1 MYILP
6 AIDLYE
12 KKAVRL
18 YKGDY
23 SKMTVYS
30 ENPVEVAIKF
40 REAGAEFIHI
50 VDLEGA
56 RDGGTPDFETI
67 KEIIA
72 RSGLNAEVGGG
83 IRDESAVRK
92 YIEAGAARVILG
104 TAAVT
109 DPEFLA
115 DMTSEYGE
123 KIAAGI
129 DIRDGYA
136 AIKGWRETSGIT
148 AEEMFD
154 RLQQAGVKTVICTD
168 ISKDGAMAGTNVSL
182 YKKLSQKY
190 SMDIIA
196 SGGISDM
203 DSIRAV
209 KELGMYGAI
218 IGRAYYEGAVDL
230 REAIEV
236 AG

>member
-6 AIDLYE
+6 AIDIYE

-23 SKMTVYS
+23 SKATVYS
-30 ENPVEVAIKF
+30 ENPALVAMKF
-40 REAGAEFIHI
+40 KEAGAEFIHL

-56 RDGGTPDFETI
+56 RDGGTPNFETI
-67 KEIIA
+67 KEIID
-72 RSGLNAEVGGG
+72 RSGLKAEVGGG
-83 IRDESAVRK
+83 IRDEAAVKK

-109 DPEFLA
+109 DPEFLT
-115 DMTSEYGE
+115 DMTAAYGD

-136 AIKGWRETSGIT
+136 AIKGWRETSDIT
-148 AEEMFD
+148 ADEMF
-154 RLQQAGVKTVICTD
+154 RKMYLTGVKTVICTD

-182 YKKLSQKY
+182 YRELTDKY
-190 SMDIIA
+190 SMNIIA
-196 SGGISDM
+196 SGGISDIE
-203 DSIRAV
+203 SVKAV
-209 KELGMYGAI
+209 KSLGMYGAI
-218 IGRAYYEGAVDL
+218 IGKAYYTGAVDL